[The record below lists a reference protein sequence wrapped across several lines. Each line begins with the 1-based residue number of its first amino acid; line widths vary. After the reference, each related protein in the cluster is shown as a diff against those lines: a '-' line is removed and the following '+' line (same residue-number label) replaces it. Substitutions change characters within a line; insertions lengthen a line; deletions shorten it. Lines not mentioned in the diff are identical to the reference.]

1 MYEVLNGV
9 KVVEMGSFVFVPL
22 ASAVLADWGAEVIK
36 VEPPVTGDQYR
47 GLVTAGMTN
56 ELDGINLSFQY
67 ANRGKR
73 SVVLDLTK
81 ERGRELFAE
90 LIAGTDVFM
99 TNLRPAVRAR
109 LKLDVDD
116 LRRVNPDL
124 IYVRGSGYGQHGP
137 LAETAALDGTAY
149 WARGGVAEALTPADR
164 EHPISQRPAF
174 GDVMAAMTL
183 AGGVAGALYR
193 KAALGVPS
201 VVDVALL
208 NVGMWQMQRDI
219 LSAPYDAGAG
229 KKVWDVDRTERN
241 PLTGSYRT
249 QDGRFVSI
257 AIVNPDPYWV
267 EFCTAIGRPDLAVD
281 ERFTTTASRQHH
293 TAECVG
299 ILDDWFAT
307 QPIAHWTKA
316 LEAFSGAWAPFQV
329 PGDLHH
335 DEQARVNGYFTTIDA
350 EGRDLDV
357 VSSPVTFDDLGEGR
371 RMPGAPDMGQHT
383 EEVLLE
389 LGHSWEEL
397 IELKD
402 AGVIN

>member
-9 KVVEMGSFVFVPL
+9 KVVELGSFVFVPL
-22 ASAVLADWGAEVIK
+22 AAAVLGDWGAEVIK

-56 ELDGINLSFQY
+56 TLDGISLSFQY

-73 SVVLDLTK
+73 SIVLDLTK
-81 ERGRELFAE
+81 ERGRELLGE
-90 LIAGTDVFM
+90 VLAGADVFM

-109 LKLDVDD
+109 LGLDVDD
-116 LRRVNPDL
+116 LRAYNPDL
-124 IYVRGSGYGQHGP
+124 IYVRGSGYGQHGA

-149 WARGGVAEALTPADR
+149 WARGGVAAALTPEDR
-164 EHPISQRPAF
+164 EWPISQRPAF

-193 KAALGVPS
+193 KAALGEPS
-201 VVDVALL
+201 VVDVSLL
-208 NVGMWQMQRDI
+208 NIGMWQMQRDI
-219 LSAPYDAGAG
+219 LSAPYDDGG
-229 KKVWDVDRTERN
+229 KGSWDVPRTGRN
-241 PLTGSYRT
+241 ALTCKYRT
-249 QDGRFVSI
+249 QDGRFLAL
-257 AIVNPDPYWV
+257 AIVNPDGYWV
-267 EFCTAIGRPDLAVD
+267 ELCTAIGRPDLVTD
-281 ERFTTTASRQHH
+281 PRFATPAARREHN
-293 TAECVG
+293 AECVAV
-299 ILDDWFAT
+299 LDEEFGS

-316 LEAFSGAWAPFQV
+316 LEHFSGAWAPFQV

-357 VSSPVTFDDLGEGR
+357 VSSPVTFDDLGDGR

-389 LGHSWEEL
+389 LGHTWEEL